1 MTARALILC
10 AALAIAGCGGGDDDE
25 PQETAGKRLFA
36 QSGCSGCHTLKAAGA
51 TGRVGPDL
59 DRLRPTATQV
69 ARQVRRGGDGM
80 PSFRDRLS
88 ASEIDAVAAYVAES
102 AGR

>member
-1 MTARALILC
+1 MTGRALILC

-25 PQETAGKRLFA
+25 PQEPAGKRLFA
-36 QSGCSGCHTLKAAGA
+36 SSGCTGCHTLKAAGA

-59 DRLRPTATQV
+59 DRQRPSAAQV
-69 ARQVRRGGDGM
+69 ARKVRSGGDGM

-88 ASEIDAVAAYVAES
+88 AREIETVAAYVAEA